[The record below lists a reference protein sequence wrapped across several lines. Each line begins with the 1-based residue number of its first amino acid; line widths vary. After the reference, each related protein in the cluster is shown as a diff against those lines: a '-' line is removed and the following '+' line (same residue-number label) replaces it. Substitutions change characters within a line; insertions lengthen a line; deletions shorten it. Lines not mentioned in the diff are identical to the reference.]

1 MKCFIYILYNFLI
14 QKAVQIT
21 NVSIVILFDTLQ
33 LNKIGLYDISHS
45 PIYYLILP
53 SLFFIRLILELKAA
67 RLLILI
73 EIELIRL

>member
-1 MKCFIYILYNFLI
+1 M
-14 QKAVQIT
+14 
-21 NVSIVILFDTLQ
+21 ILFDTLQ

>member
-1 MKCFIYILYNFLI
+1 MIRIIILLYNFLI
-14 QKAVQIT
+14 QKTAIK
-21 NVSIVILFDTLQ
+21 NSVSKIILFDTLQ